1 MPYRDETRRREY
13 DKEYKR
19 KRRLAGWTKK
29 RVDKRLTDVEVA
41 TASDIC
47 GLLNEVVT
55 ETREADSASL
65 NLETK
70 LRIQLR
76 AVEIGLRLIEATD
89 LKRRVAVLE
98 EDGHESNPIE
108 N

>member
-1 MPYRDETRRREY
+1 MPFKDRTKRREY
-13 DKEYKR
+13 DKKYKR
-19 KRRLAGWTKK
+19 KRRLEGWTKK
-29 RVDKRLTDVEVA
+29 GVDKRLTDVEVA
-41 TASDIC
+41 TARDIC

-70 LRIQLR
+70 LRIKLR
-76 AVEIGLRLIEATD
+76 AVEIGLRVIEATD

-98 EDGHESNPIE
+98 EHGHESNPIE